1 MKRLIL
7 VRHGKSSWEHNVEDK
22 ERPLLKRAYD
32 DARLVINSFKN
43 FVDFE
48 FEIFTSY
55 ANRAKSSAEIFQN
68 ELNIPDKKFHI
79 KREIYTFDVNELK
92 SEIERLPNSV
102 DNVMLF
108 GHNPAIT
115 NFVNFF
121 GSENYENIP
130 TTGLVVLEF
139 NSSSWNNIQPGITRL
154 NLFPKNLRL

>member
-7 VRHGKSSWEHNVEDK
+7 VRHGKSSWEHNVEDA

-32 DARLVINSFKN
+32 DARLVINSFRN
-43 FVDFE
+43 YIDFD
-48 FEIFTSY
+48 FEIFSSY
-55 ANRAKSSAEIFQN
+55 ANRAKSSAEIFQS
-68 ELNIPDKKFHI
+68 EFNISEENFYIKK
-79 KREIYTFDVNELK
+79 EIYTFDVNELS
-92 SEIERLPNSV
+92 SEVKKLPNSI
-102 DNVMLF
+102 DNIMLF

-121 GSENYENIP
+121 GSEQFDNVP

-139 NSSSWNNIQPGITRL
+139 DISTWQNIQKGTTRL